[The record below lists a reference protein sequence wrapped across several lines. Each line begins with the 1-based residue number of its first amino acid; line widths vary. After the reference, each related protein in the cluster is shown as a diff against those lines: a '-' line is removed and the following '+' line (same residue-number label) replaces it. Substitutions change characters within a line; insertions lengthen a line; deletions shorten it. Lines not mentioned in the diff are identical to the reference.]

1 VAGARAPRGRRE
13 RDPGPRRSRLVPM
26 VYGLTG
32 ADHRGPQR
40 ERSRGRSSRIADPL
54 RSSRAETLAGYTG
67 TCRSDTA
74 RAATILLD
82 RIDIPTSRML
92 RKINGSPLL
101 HFSRHALTP
110 HACGV
115 GLLIFNHL

>member
-1 VAGARAPRGRRE
+1 MGQGASVAGARAPRGRRE

-74 RAATILLD
+74 RAATI
-82 RIDIPTSRML
+82 I
-92 RKINGSPLL
+92 GSNRYSEL
-101 HFSRHALTP
+101 SDATED
-110 HACGV
+110 
-115 GLLIFNHL
+115 